1 MDEEILFFFGAHL
14 DALPVYQTL
23 WRRVEEQLPQ
33 TRRKVSKTQISFYD
47 RRMYACVSFLPVRP
61 AALRPKTGW
70 LTLTFGLN
78 RRETDPR
85 IDAVSEPYPG
95 RWTHHV
101 LLSSPEEVDGQIV
114 AWLREAAA
122 FSAGKR

>member
-1 MDEEILFFFGAHL
+1 MDEEILFFFGAHM
-14 DALPVYQTL
+14 DALPIYQAL
-23 WRRVEEQLPQ
+23 WRLIAEQLPQ

-47 RRMYACVSFLPVRP
+47 RRMYACVSFLPARP
-61 AALRPKTGW
+61 AARRPKTGW

-78 RRETDPR
+78 RQETDPR
-85 IDAVSEPYPG
+85 IDVLSEPYPG

-101 LLSSPEEVDGQIV
+101 LLSSPEEVDDRIA

-122 FSAGKR
+122 FSAEKR

>member
-85 IDAVSEPYPG
+85 IDAASEPYPG